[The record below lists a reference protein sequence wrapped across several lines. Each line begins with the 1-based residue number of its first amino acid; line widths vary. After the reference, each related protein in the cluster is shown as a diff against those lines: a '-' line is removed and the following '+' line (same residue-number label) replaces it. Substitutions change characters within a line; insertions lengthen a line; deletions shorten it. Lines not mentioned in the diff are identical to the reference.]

1 MARADEPLPRKL
13 EGDTWTRRAARI
25 GFPILVRHAGERR
38 KITYSEWAE
47 EIEKTL
53 KSRVNPR
60 NLDKVAGLIGDACKE
75 YADKTGT
82 RTPEINLMVVNKT
95 TRIPGKGA
103 GLYIKRFCKESLG
116 RRVDPEELAAREK
129 RAIVARAAK
138 EIFDFADWEGVLEA
152 YGLAAARSG
161 RRRTK
166 ARLKPVRPNRKQWHT
181 GPESDA
187 HKRLKRRIASDPRL
201 VGVKRR
207 GTGEEEQ
214 WLWSGDEVDVYFKG
228 AAVAVEVKAGNA
240 ARGELHRGVFQCIKY
255 KAVIEAQQISEGEV
269 PTADCRLA
277 IGGRLPDDLRGLC
290 ERLGVEYFDELDD
303 E

>member
-1 MARADEPLPRKL
+1 MARADKTLSRKL
-13 EGDTWTRRAARI
+13 EGKKWTKRAARI
-25 GFPILVRHAGERR
+25 GFPILVRQAGERR
-38 KITYSEWAE
+38 NITYSEWAA

-53 KSRVNPR
+53 KGRVNPR
-60 NLDKVAGLIGDACKE
+60 TLAKVAGLIGDACKA
-75 YADKTGT
+75 YADKTAT

-95 TRIPGKGA
+95 TRIPGTGA
-103 GLYIKRFCKESLG
+103 GLYIKRFCRESLG
-116 RRVDPEELAAREK
+116 RRVDPKELAATEK
-129 RAIVARAAK
+129 RAIVAKAAK
-138 EIFDFADWEGVLEA
+138 EIFDFADWEGVLAA
-152 YGLAAARSG
+152 YGLAAARNG

-166 ARLKPVRPNRKQWHT
+166 ARRKSVRPNRKQWHI

-187 HKRLKRRIASDPRL
+187 HKGLKRRIASHPRL

-207 GTGEEEQ
+207 ESGEEEQ

-240 ARGELHRGVFQCIKY
+240 THGELHRGVFQCIKY
-255 KAVIEAQQISEGEV
+255 KAVLEAQQISEGEI

-277 IGGRLPDDLRGLC
+277 TGGRLPDELRRLC
-290 ERLGVEYFDELDD
+290 KRLGVEYFDELDD

>member
-1 MARADEPLPRKL
+1 MQGICGQNR
-13 EGDTWTRRAARI
+13 
-25 GFPILVRHAGERR
+25 
-38 KITYSEWAE
+38 
-47 EIEKTL
+47 
-53 KSRVNPR
+53 
-60 NLDKVAGLIGDACKE
+60 
-75 YADKTGT
+75 T

-103 GLYIKRFCKESLG
+103 GLYIKRFCWESLG
-116 RRVDPEELAAREK
+116 RRVDPKELTAKEK

-138 EIFDFADWEGVLEA
+138 EIFDFGDWEGVLEA

-166 ARLKPVRPNRKQWHT
+166 AGRKSVRPNRKQWHV

-187 HKRLKRRIASDPRL
+187 HKDLKRRIASDPKL
-201 VGVKRR
+201 VAVKKREI
-207 GTGEEEQ
+207 GEEEQ

-228 AAVAVEVKAGNA
+228 VAVAVEVKARNA
-240 ARGELHRGVFQCIKY
+240 TRGELHRGVFQCIKY
-255 KAVIEAQQISEGEV
+255 KAVLEAQQISEGEV

-277 IGGRLPDDLRGLC
+277 IGGQLPDELRRLC

>member
-1 MARADEPLPRKL
+1 M
-13 EGDTWTRRAARI
+13 
-25 GFPILVRHAGERR
+25 
-38 KITYSEWAE
+38 
-47 EIEKTL
+47 

-166 ARLKPVRPNRKQWHT
+166 ARPKPVRPNRKQWHT

-290 ERLGVEYFDELDD
+290 ERLGVESFDELDD

>member
-1 MARADEPLPRKL
+1 MERSHTPLNVWFWAAYLVASQTPGMSAVQFQRQLGLSRYETAFQILHKL
-13 EGDTWTRRAARI
+13 
-25 GFPILVRHAGERR
+25 
-38 KITYSEWAE
+38 
-47 EIEKTL
+47 
-53 KSRVNPR
+53 
-60 NLDKVAGLIGDACKE
+60 
-75 YADKTGT
+75 
-82 RTPEINLMVVNKT
+82 
-95 TRIPGKGA
+95 
-103 GLYIKRFCKESLG
+103 
-116 RRVDPEELAAREK
+116 
-129 RAIVARAAK
+129 
-138 EIFDFADWEGVLEA
+138 
-152 YGLAAARSG
+152 RSG
-161 RRRTK
+161 M
-166 ARLKPVRPNRKQWHT
+166 VRPNQDRIGGQPKNHVEVDETWVGGRTRGEGRGVH
-181 GPESDA
+181 

>member
-1 MARADEPLPRKL
+1 MAKANKGLSRKL
-13 EGDTWTRRAARI
+13 EGETWARRAARI
-25 GFPILVRHAGERR
+25 GFPILVRQAGERR
-38 KITYSEWAE
+38 KITYSEWAA

-53 KSRVNPR
+53 NGRVNPR
-60 NLDKVAGLIGDACKE
+60 NLARVAGLIGDACKA
-75 YADKTGT
+75 YADKTET
-82 RTPEINLMVVNKT
+82 RAPEINLMVVNKT

-103 GLYIKRFCKESLG
+103 DLYIKRFCWESLG
-116 RRVDPEELAAREK
+116 RRVDPKDLAVREK

-152 YGLAAARSG
+152 YGLTAAGSG

-166 ARLKPVRPNRKQWHT
+166 ARRKTVLPNRKQWHT
-181 GPESDA
+181 GPESDG
-187 HKRLKRRIASDPRL
+187 HKDLKRRIASNPRL

-207 GTGEEEQ
+207 GSGEEER
-214 WLWSGDEVDVYFKG
+214 WLWSGDEVDVYFEG
-228 AAVAVEVKAGNA
+228 AAVAIEVKAGNA
-240 ARGELHRGVFQCIKY
+240 KCGELHRGVFQCIKY
-255 KAVIEAQQISEGEV
+255 KAVLEAQQVSEGEV

-277 IGGRLPDDLRGLC
+277 TGGRLPDELRRLC